1 MGFQFFFGGEY
12 MVWDVRAGQLI
23 TVHNPVSPGLEGL
36 QGFIRR
42 VRRKFSPSLTDGP
55 IDVWLPRYICDHTF
69 SFGRS
74 EGVTMSFLPSEI
86 KIAEGLTWRSVHNFL
101 QYLQLDGRDID
112 LCKVFAT
119 ELRAERRRMNGGSRT
134 VRR

>member
-1 MGFQFFFGGEY
+1 
-12 MVWDVRAGQLI
+12 MVWDIRAGQLI
-23 TVHNPVSPGLEGL
+23 TVHNPVNPGLEGL

-42 VRRKFSPSLTDGP
+42 VRRKFSLSFADGP
-55 IDVWLPRYICDHTF
+55 IDVWFPRHICDPTF
-69 SFGRS
+69 SFGRN

-101 QYLQLDGRDID
+101 QYLQHDGQEID
-112 LCKVFAT
+112 FCKVFAA

-134 VRR
+134 VRG